1 MLILSFILAGLL
13 VVLDQLLKLY
23 VSGNFELCTSVIRRY
38 YTFSIGNFDI
48 FSITH
53 IRNDGAGWSIL
64 GGQTVFLIAFTSIV
78 LIGIFVYMFIKR
90 KSIGTLEYL
99 ALALVIGGGIGNL
112 IDRFRMLIDPEFTG
126 VVDYIAVDF
135 IDFPVFNFA
144 DMCVVV
150 GGIGVCLIYLWQ
162 EAKETKAKKL
172 KKAAEADPVASEGE
186 DIPQG
191 DQE

>member
-1 MLILSFILAGLL
+1 MLILSLVLAGLL
-13 VVLDQLLKLY
+13 VILDQLLKLY
-23 VSGNFELCTSVIRRY
+23 ISSNFELCTSVIHRY
-38 YTFSIGNFDI
+38 WTFSIGSFDV

-64 GGQTVFLIAFTSIV
+64 GGQTIFLIAFTSVV
-78 LIGIFVYMFIKR
+78 LVAILVYMVIKR
-90 KSIGTLEYL
+90 KKIGTLEYL
-99 ALALVIGGGIGNL
+99 ALSLVIGGGIGNL
-112 IDRFRMLIDPEFTG
+112 VDRFRMLIDSDFTG

-150 GGIGVCLIYLWQ
+150 GGIGLCLIYIWQ
-162 EAKETKAKKL
+162 ESKESKAKKL
-172 KKAAEADPVASEGE
+172 AKEAESNSEE
-186 DIPQG
+186 TSSDELPQG

>member
-1 MLILSFILAGLL
+1 M
-13 VVLDQLLKLY
+13 LDQLIKLY
-23 VSGNFELCTSVIRRY
+23 ITGNFELCTSVIHRY
-38 YTFSIGNFDI
+38 WTFSIGDFDI

-64 GGQTVFLIAFTSIV
+64 GGQTIFLIAFTSIV
-78 LIGIFVYMFIKR
+78 LIGILVYMVIKR
-90 KSIGTLEYL
+90 KKIGTLEYL

-112 IDRFRMLIDPEFTG
+112 IDRFRMLIDPEFSG
-126 VVDYIAVDF
+126 VVDYIALDF

-150 GGIGVCLIYLWQ
+150 GGIGVCLIYIFQ
-162 EAKETKAKKL
+162 ESKESKAKKL
-172 KKAAEADPVASEGE
+172 AKTAENASEEAADSAVNE
-186 DIPQG
+186 DLPQG

>member
-1 MLILSFILAGLL
+1 MLILSIILAGLL

-23 VSGNFELCTSVIRRY
+23 VSSNFELCTSVIRRY

-53 IRNDGAGWSIL
+53 IRNNGAGWSIL

-78 LIGIFVYMFIKR
+78 LIGIFVYMVVKR

-99 ALALVIGGGIGNL
+99 TLSLIVGGGVGNL

-150 GGIGVCLIYLWQ
+150 GGIGICLIYIWQ
-162 EAKETKAKKL
+162 EAKESKAKKL
-172 KKAAEADPVASEGE
+172 AKATAADSEASESE

-191 DQE
+191 DPE